1 MLSCLSTATAQKELS
16 LHAAKIEMHSV
27 AADGQL
33 SKRIVPLIEDGEE
46 PTPVELQHVMPAQ
59 DFFASVGS
67 SKDAISAALESIQAG
82 EPDLVAGRKTWVLPA
97 RGIAS
102 ICSCTGKTGNEARPD

>member
-1 MLSCLSTATAQKELS
+1 MTQKELS
-16 LHAAKIEMHSV
+16 LHAVQIEMHSI
-27 AADGQL
+27 AADGRL

-82 EPDLVAGRKTWVLPA
+82 EPQPVAGRKT
-97 RGIAS
+97 
-102 ICSCTGKTGNEARPD
+102 